1 MSPNLRLSQCAT
13 CTPRAAVRQFSIA
26 AEALLNPRSPT
37 SFQLAAVHPG
47 TMPVPGAECDA
58 ERLNATRAPRFG
70 RRLKPPRSARV
81 TLTRI
86 PCSHAE
92 NLNCLG
98 RFGTR
103 RFDSD
108 R

>member
-47 TMPVPGAECDA
+47 TMPVPGAEDVCDA
-58 ERLNATRAPRFG
+58 ER
-70 RRLKPPRSARV
+70 
-81 TLTRI
+81 
-86 PCSHAE
+86 
-92 NLNCLG
+92 
-98 RFGTR
+98 
-103 RFDSD
+103 
-108 R
+108 